1 MKPIIG
7 LTSQYEYS
15 VGRNFNKINYT
26 YIDAIIRAG
35 GVPIILPILS
45 VLEDLDVYIDS
56 IDGLILTGGEDVSPL
71 IFGEEPIKEVK
82 SICYDRDDME
92 ISIFNKAYEKGIPV
106 LGICRGIQVF
116 NVALGG
122 TLYQDIHVQIPNALG
137 HVSTYNIEGGYHSI
151 NIERDTMLYEIFRK
165 EKIRVNSQHHQSVKD
180 LGKGLKVTAMS
191 MDGVIEG
198 VESTTDKF
206 VLGVQFH
213 PEAMIN
219 AHKEFLRIFNYFI
232 DHCK

>member
-7 LTSQYEYS
+7 LTSQYEYG

-26 YIDAIIRAG
+26 YIDAIVKAG
-35 GVPIILPILS
+35 GVPIILPILNNIDI
-45 VLEDLDVYIDS
+45 LELYIDS

-71 IFGEEPIKEVK
+71 LFGEEPIKEVK
-82 SICYDRDDME
+82 DICYDRDKME
-92 ISIFNKAYEKGIPV
+92 IELFNKAYEKGIPV
-106 LGICRGIQVF
+106 LGICRGLQVF

-137 HVSTYNIEGGYHSI
+137 HVSTYNIDRGYHSI
-151 NIERDTMLYEIFRK
+151 NIKKDTILYEVFGK
-165 EKIRVNSQHHQSVKD
+165 EKISVNSQHHQSVKD
-180 LGKGLKVTAMS
+180 LGKDLRVNAIS
-191 MDGVIEG
+191 SDGVIEG
-198 VESTTDKF
+198 VESTTDTL

-219 AHKEFLRIFNYFI
+219 AHEEFLNIFHHFI
-232 DHCK
+232 KGCK